1 MLISPKNVTP
11 SVFRC
16 ALVLEFVMLHGQV
29 GRNRYLKL
37 SDSGRI
43 SGLVSFDT
51 TWARGWPSAA
61 VLSCA
66 QMI

>member
-1 MLISPKNVTP
+1 MISPKNVTP

-16 ALVLEFVMLHGQV
+16 ALALECVMLHGQA
-29 GRNRYLKL
+29 GRKVYPKL

-43 SGLVSFDT
+43 SGLVSLDT

>member
-1 MLISPKNVTP
+1 MIFPKTRTP

-16 ALVLEFVMLHGQV
+16 ALALDFVMLHGQV

-37 SDSGRI
+37 SGSGRI
-43 SGLVSFDT
+43 SGLVSLDT